1 MNNTKLINILLKQNI
16 PLVEYLLETISKDYS
31 NDLDEMKEKYLT
43 PFEKK
48 KRKKRKT
55 KRTNGYIE
63 FLKDKGINKQIKKEN
78 PNIGFAEISKKK
90 GDMWK
95 SMSDKDKQGY
105 KNDAAKINKQNK
117 ENELEETE

>member
-16 PLVEYLLETISKDYS
+16 PLVEFLLENISKDFS
-31 NDLDEMKEKYLT
+31 IDLGEMKEKYLT
-43 PFEKK
+43 PFGKK
-48 KRKKRKT
+48 KRKKRKS

-63 FLKDKGINKQIKKEN
+63 FLKDKGLNEQIKKEN

-95 SMSDKDKQGY
+95 SMSEKDKQGY
-105 KNDAAKINKQNK
+105 KNDAVEINKKNK
-117 ENELEETE
+117 EEEAE